1 MKAHQAY
8 HIEALHL
15 VACDIDALVEVVI
28 EIQELRRIVLKI
40 ELLKLDVC
48 IEILNVLFGGNVTG
62 FFKKSA
68 FNSNTKEAGFLYQ
81 FIIDQ

>member
-40 ELLKLDVC
+40 ELLKLDVG
-48 IEILNVLFGGNVTG
+48 IELVDV
-62 FFKKSA
+62 FFRSDIA
-68 FNSNTKEAGFLYQ
+68 RFLDERGLDGDTQ
-81 FIIDQ
+81 EP